1 MKPNLRLKTT
11 IIASVIL
18 VCLVGLLLF
27 RKGTDGGTAFKF
39 PTGVTDV
46 RANLRDRI
54 NLGLDLR
61 GGMHLILQVQ
71 VDEAVNAETDQLAE
85 RLQTLLR
92 EQAIDFQSVRK
103 ADPQHVQVLGIPPTQ
118 LATARAYLEDTY
130 QTRGA
135 FGAAGY
141 IIGSLAGEQSGYVL
155 EMTPSMAA
163 QIRQDTVRSSI
174 ETIRQRVDELGV
186 SEPTIA
192 EHGRGEW
199 EILVQLPGVD
209 DPNRVKNILQS
220 TALLEIKLVKGGP
233 HASGPA
239 VRRSPGAT
247 FAPPAPKST
256 RRFPEPTRSPSV

>member
-174 ETIRQRVDELGV
+174 ETIRQR
-186 SEPTIA
+186 
-192 EHGRGEW
+192 
-199 EILVQLPGVD
+199 
-209 DPNRVKNILQS
+209 S
-220 TALLEIKLVKGGP
+220 TAA
-233 HASGPA
+233 ASG
-239 VRRSPGAT
+239 
-247 FAPPAPKST
+247 
-256 RRFPEPTRSPSV
+256 RFWCSYRALTIPTG